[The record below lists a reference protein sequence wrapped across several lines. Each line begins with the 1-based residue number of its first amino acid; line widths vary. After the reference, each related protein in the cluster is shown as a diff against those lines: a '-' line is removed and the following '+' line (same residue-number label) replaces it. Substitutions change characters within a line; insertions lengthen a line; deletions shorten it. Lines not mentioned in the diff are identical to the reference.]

1 MVNTSFS
8 RVNFPFPTDASDP
21 TIEQRTIAIP
31 AEHNFLDIALQ
42 GNTWVSVLVDDQ
54 ELMCDRSPNSEMGFH
69 LSPGTY
75 KICTDGTIQQLT
87 SRNVPTERSPFEQ
100 LFQTQ
105 PSQLKLTS
113 DAPDQHIV
121 DGVGEVSADGTS
133 FCTITIEKSSLIGT
147 PLTEQDLQD
156 ELFLRT
162 TGGTL
167 IDTTGAER
175 IRSIQLQEGKA
186 AFRLVSEPTP
196 KVVTVSV
203 FGREPLLSK
212 AEIQIEFV

>member
-1 MVNTSFS
+1 MVNASFS
-8 RVNFPFPTDASDP
+8 GVDFPFPTDASDP
-21 TIEQRTIAIP
+21 SIEQRTIAIP
-31 AEHNFLDIALQ
+31 AEHNFLDIVLQ
-42 GNTWVSVLVDDQ
+42 GNTWVSMLVDDQ
-54 ELMCDRSPNSEMGFH
+54 ELMSDRSSNPDISFR

-75 KICTDGTIQQLT
+75 TIRTDGTIQQLT
-87 SRNVPTERSPFEQ
+87 SRSVPTERSSLEQ

-105 PSQLKLTS
+105 PSQLRLTS

-121 DGVGEVSADGTS
+121 DGVGEIPADGTS
-133 FCTITIEKSSLIGT
+133 FCTITIEKISLNVT
-147 PLTEQDLQD
+147 PFTDQESQD

-167 IDTTGAER
+167 MDTTGAER
-175 IRSIQLQEGKA
+175 IRSIQLQGGKA